1 MRIIET
7 ARFRASFEKLQ
18 KPTKQKVK
26 KQFQLFFENI
36 FHPSLHTEKLEP
48 RHKNIWSFR
57 VDKNYRVIFT
67 LSSQETILLIDIGP
81 HNMYRKIR

>member
-7 ARFRASFEKLQ
+7 TRFRISFEKLQ

-26 KQFQLFFENI
+26 KQFQLFFKNI
-36 FHPSLHTEKLEP
+36 FHPSLHTEKLKP

-57 VDKNYRVIFT
+57 VDKNYRVIFSV
-67 LSSQETILLIDIGP
+67 SSQDTILLIDIGP
-81 HNMYRKIR
+81 HNMYKKIR